1 MVRYREIVASIE
13 SPLERKDEVIRSVGR
28 LLQDAARVDLITE
41 GAITQDELEMDVRH
55 DELSDRYASDEG
67 SHLLPRF

>member
-1 MVRYREIVASIE
+1 VQLA
-13 SPLERKDEVIRSVGR
+13 IRSKLVDSFQTAAIHANLGNR
-28 LLQDAARVDLITE
+28 QDAARVDLITE
-41 GAITQDELEMDVRH
+41 GAITQTELDMDVRH